1 LLSVLALDAGRRFGH
16 QLPSAPSYC
25 LGWPSAHQYARE
37 KWTKVMG
44 IRTRLTETLGIR
56 LPILSAPMGF
66 AAGGKLAAAVTAAGG
81 LGIIGGG
88 YGDADWLDREFGA
101 AGNARVG
108 CGFITWSLAR
118 QPELVG
124 RVLAHAVLM
133 LSFGDPAPFAPA
145 IRAAGSRLIC
155 QVQTIAHTRAAL
167 ECGADIVVAQGSE
180 AGGHGATRATLT
192 LVPEV
197 ADLLARESATT
208 LLVAAGGIA
217 DGRGLAACLMLGADG
232 VMLGSR
238 LWASPECLVHP
249 NHQRA
254 ALAAN
259 GDGTI
264 RQKSADIAR
273 GYEWPE
279 EFTGRVLRTAFVA
292 RWHGREAEHRV
303 VAEAARPDYWAAV
316 AEGRTEECGLF
327 IGEAIGLMR
336 DVSPVAEILARV
348 TNEAE
353 ALLRGR
359 AAALVT

>member
-1 LLSVLALDAGRRFGH
+1 
-16 QLPSAPSYC
+16 
-25 LGWPSAHQYARE
+25 
-37 KWTKVMG
+37 MG
-44 IRTRLTETLGIR
+44 IRTRLTETLGIK

-88 YGDADWLDREFGA
+88 YGDADWLDREFAA

-108 CGFITWSLAR
+108 CGFITWSLAK
-118 QPELVG
+118 QPELLG
-124 RVLAHAVLM
+124 HVLAHAPAVLM

-167 ECGADIVVAQGSE
+167 ECGADVVVAQGSE

-197 ADLLARESATT
+197 ADLLARESPTT

-316 AEGRTEECGLF
+316 AEGRTEECGVF

-336 DVSPVAEILARV
+336 DASPVAEILARV

>member
-1 LLSVLALDAGRRFGH
+1 
-16 QLPSAPSYC
+16 
-25 LGWPSAHQYARE
+25 
-37 KWTKVMG
+37 MG

-88 YGDADWLDREFGA
+88 YGDADWLDREFAA

-108 CGFITWSLAR
+108 CGFITWSLAK
-118 QPELVG
+118 QPELLD
-124 RVLAHAVLM
+124 RVLAHAPAVLM
-133 LSFGDPAPFAPA
+133 LSFGDPAPFAPTV
-145 IRAAGSRLIC
+145 RAAGSRLIC

-197 ADLLARESATT
+197 ADLLARASPTT